1 MQRAAGTCRGAGRAG
16 DRPCARMYAA
26 RSAPGPRS
34 EPEPGSMLAMASM
47 LSPYRVLD
55 LTDGRAELATFVLA
69 GLGADVIKVEPPGGS
84 PSRRDAPL
92 AQGEDADLAS
102 LRFQA

>member
-26 RSAPGPRS
+26 RSVPGPRS
-34 EPEPGSMLAMASM
+34 APWPGSMLAMASM

-69 GLGADVIKVEPPGGS
+69 GLGADVIKIEPPGGS
-84 PSRRDAPL
+84 ASRSETPVAD
-92 AQGEDADLAS
+92 GEPAALAS
-102 LRFQA
+102 L